1 MNVFEDLV
9 EELKDENLL
18 ESTFIEAAKDP
29 SPFDQMPAPPVP
41 AGSEQ
46 LLSADLVSA
55 TEPVSEAPES
65 GFELADEDD
74 GIDAVA
80 NAGGDVP
87 QIAKA
92 KDPNEF
98 LRRRANEEV
107 MGLQM
112 VEHVLA
118 GIEREHLK
126 VVPSPYDDLGAK
138 TALHRFLTSL
148 DGGRTPQTAEAEYDL
163 LQETQNW
170 SASLAERDREISVA
184 NLRRFCENS
193 RPPLSS
199 QALIALARFYRNGPV
214 TDLSIE
220 KFEFVMTRLF
230 SREDDRERRRLLF
243 DRGDVVPHIRTL
255 YENWSSVSLYSVSE
269 HEEQI
274 LPLIAGLRECSEKAE
289 NSQTFDDLLRHGVFE
304 TVRNLKMNAG
314 ELMFVPEVLAA
325 VIECNL
331 RLGNRFMALAELARE
346 TERFEDLD
354 TKFGNEIDQLVSS
367 ATGRTYLLREVFEK
381 QNGGRD
387 GRVKQTI
394 NIPNAPRFE
403 TASEKA
409 RAGFL
414 SIKANKW
421 LLLAAFL
428 IISASVG
435 VFVWSNYMEES
446 AKPTI
451 AAAEID
457 LAGTELRAHL
467 RIGKTAG
474 DTFYGVTE
482 PTWDGLSEADRK
494 DVLNKAYAFA
504 NERGFVKVNILNY
517 RGRTVGFATADRLEL
532 FEP

>member
-41 AGSEQ
+41 A
-46 LLSADLVSA
+46 A
-55 TEPVSEAPES
+55 TEPFNAEEVVPAADPVTEIDADDLEVAES

-87 QIAKA
+87 HIAKA

-138 TALHRFLTSL
+138 KALHRFLTAL
-148 DGGRTPQTAEAEYDL
+148 DGGRTPETAEAEYDL
-163 LQETQNW
+163 LQETQKW
-170 SASLAERDREISVA
+170 SASLAERDREITVA

-230 SREDDRERRRLLF
+230 SRDDDRERRRLLF

-255 YENWSSVSLYSVSE
+255 YENWSAVSLYTIAE
-269 HEEQI
+269 HEDQI
-274 LPLIAGLRECSEKAE
+274 LPLIAGLRETSERAE
-289 NSQTFDDLLRHGVFE
+289 AAETFDDLLRTGVFE
-304 TVRNLKMNAG
+304 SVRRLKHEAG
-314 ELMFVPEVLAA
+314 ELMFVAEVLAA

-331 RLGNRFMALAELARE
+331 RLGNRFIALAEAARE
-346 TERFEDLD
+346 NNRFEDID
-354 TKFGNEIDQLVSS
+354 GKFGTEIDQLISS
-367 ATGRTYLLREVFEK
+367 ATGKTYLLREVFERN
-381 QNGGRD
+381 NGDD
-387 GRVKQTI
+387 GRVKQKIDVSATRTYE
-394 NIPNAPRFE
+394 PVQK
-403 TASEKA
+403 EKPV
-409 RAGFL
+409 GFL
-414 SIKANKW
+414 AFRVNKW
-421 LLLAAFL
+421 LLLGAFL
-428 IISASVG
+428 IVSASVG
-435 VFVWSNYMEES
+435 VFVWANYMEES

-451 AAAEID
+451 AASEID
-457 LAGTELRAHL
+457 LNGTELRQHL
-467 RIGKTAG
+467 RVGKSAG

-482 PTWDGLSEADRK
+482 PTWDGLSEAERNE
-494 DVLNKAYAFA
+494 VLKKAYAFA
-504 NERGFVKVNILNY
+504 TQRGFVKVNI
-517 RGRTVGFATADRLEL
+517 
-532 FEP
+532 